1 MWGWFRRLW
10 RRGQERP
17 ALLTVLRPPVPTQPV
32 RKEAPVF
39 GLVAAPWIGAAS
51 PESADPE
58 AVRTWLSKRL
68 YEELDSRPSRADREF
83 LERLLRVVGT
93 EKLDFP
99 PFPDI
104 ARRLDRLL
112 GQGDPSMF
120 QVVRL
125 VEQDPSLVRRVWIQA
140 SSAGFSHPPSGL
152 HHAIARIG
160 FDALWRI
167 GMSICL
173 HSAVFRVRG
182 YQEEA
187 DHARSHGVTCAE
199 LAAWITQD
207 KRGEVFLAGLLHDIG
222 KLVVYRAACVRDEVD
237 RARPRLVHRLATELH
252 AGIGLL
258 AVHAWQL
265 PDRVAAAVGFH
276 HDPDKAPEE
285 AQEQARV
292 LWITDVAF
300 HTADQ
305 ARLGRECGGLAALQG
320 VEDMD
325 FDAAQLMEKAH
336 ALLVEMEAIEEAA
349 KA

>member
-1 MWGWFRRLW
+1 
-10 RRGQERP
+10 
-17 ALLTVLRPPVPTQPV
+17 
-32 RKEAPVF
+32 
-39 GLVAAPWIGAAS
+39 
-51 PESADPE
+51 
-58 AVRTWLSKRL
+58 
-68 YEELDSRPSRADREF
+68 
-83 LERLLRVVGT
+83 
-93 EKLDFP
+93 
-99 PFPDI
+99 
-104 ARRLDRLL
+104 
-112 GQGDPSMF
+112 MF

-140 SSAGFSHPPSGL
+140 SSGSFAHPPSGL

-182 YQEEA
+182 YQEQA
-187 DHARSHGVTCAE
+187 DHARSHGVACAE
-199 LAAWITQD
+199 LAAWITDD

-222 KLVVYRAACVRDEVD
+222 KLVVYRAACVRDDTD

-265 PDRVAAAVGFH
+265 SDRVAAAVGFH
-276 HDPDKAPEE
+276 HHPDRAPEE
-285 AQEQARV
+285 AQDLAEI
-292 LWITDVAF
+292 LWVTDVAF

-305 ARLGRECGGLAALQG
+305 ARLGRECGGLAALKS
-320 VEDMD
+320 VEGME
-325 FDAAQLMEKAH
+325 FDAARLMEKAH
-336 ALLVEMEAIEEAA
+336 ALLVEMEGTEEAA